1 MRTAKSISIKR
12 ITAIM
17 HSNLILNLQE
27 LLLGAFLIKQS
38 EAQMSFHLLIWI
50 IGTPILGR
58 IKKST
63 HFSPYIVIEH

>member
-1 MRTAKSISIKR
+1 
-12 ITAIM
+12 M